1 VLHADALADY
11 IENDLGGIIPEEYS
25 DPYGNGRI
33 KMSDGTANEDEKEQE
48 EKPVPEPQP
57 LQPSAAVESSGS
69 VSIVIPGRAA
79 ITKNVIPT
87 SGNAA
92 QSVADTSSASAANA
106 APTAAVPANGGENPA
121 TGAAV
126 SSAMIFFKFSSVIL
140 NAEDGIDKVAG
151 PALGAVPIAT
161 AVSLESKTPLLMI
174 RKEKKG
180 YGTSKLI
187 EGELNSGD
195 NVIVVEDV
203 TTTGGSLLKAIKA
216 IQENGG
222 NVTRAFV
229 VVDRQEGAVDAFEK
243 EGIKLEPLITVDE
256 F

>member
-1 VLHADALADY
+1 MPSKDY
-11 IENDLGGIIPEEYS
+11 LIELLKE
-25 DPYGNGRI
+25 
-33 KMSDGTANEDEKEQE
+33 NEVFLKGDFI
-48 EKPVPEPQP
+48 
-57 LQPSAAVESSGS
+57 LSSGKKS
-69 VSIVIPGRAA
+69 DYYINMKKA
-79 ITKNVIPT
+79 ITEPEILSTIAKLIT
-87 SGNAA
+87 ELI
-92 QSVADTSSASAANA
+92 AD
-106 APTAAVPANGGENPA
+106 
-121 TGAAV
+121 
-126 SSAMIFFKFSSVIL
+126 
-140 NAEDGIDKVAG
+140 DRIDKVAG

-216 IQENGG
+216 IQGNGG

-229 VVDRQEGAVDAFEK
+229 VVDRQEGAIEEFEK
-243 EGIKLEPLITVDE
+243 EGITLEPLIKVDE

>member
-1 VLHADALADY
+1 MPSKDY
-11 IENDLGGIIPEEYS
+11 LIQLLKENEVFLKGDFTL
-25 DPYGNGRI
+25 
-33 KMSDGTANEDEKEQE
+33 
-48 EKPVPEPQP
+48 
-57 LQPSAAVESSGS
+57 SSGKKS
-69 VSIVIPGRAA
+69 DYYINMKKA
-79 ITKNVIPT
+79 ITEPEILSTIAKLITEMISDDNV
-87 SGNAA
+87 
-92 QSVADTSSASAANA
+92 
-106 APTAAVPANGGENPA
+106 
-121 TGAAV
+121 
-126 SSAMIFFKFSSVIL
+126 
-140 NAEDGIDKVAG
+140 DKVAG

-161 AVSLESKTPLLMI
+161 AVSLESETPLLMI

-216 IQENGG
+216 IQDNGG

-229 VVDRQEGAVDAFEK
+229 VVDRQEGAIEEFEK
-243 EGIKLEPLITVDE
+243 EGITLEPLIKVDE

>member
-1 VLHADALADY
+1 MPSKKYLIDLLK
-11 IENDLGGIIPEEYS
+11 ENEVFLTGDFTL
-25 DPYGNGRI
+25 
-33 KMSDGTANEDEKEQE
+33 
-48 EKPVPEPQP
+48 
-57 LQPSAAVESSGS
+57 SSGKKS
-69 VSIVIPGRAA
+69 DYYINMKKA
-79 ITKNVIPT
+79 ITEP
-87 SGNAA
+87 
-92 QSVADTSSASAANA
+92 
-106 APTAAVPANGGENPA
+106 
-121 TGAAV
+121 
-126 SSAMIFFKFSSVIL
+126 VIL
-140 NAEDGIDKVAG
+140 STIAKLITQLIAEDNIDKVAG

-161 AVSLESKTPLLMI
+161 AVSLESEIPLLMI

-229 VVDRQEGAVDAFEK
+229 VVDRQEGAVEVFEK
-243 EGIKLEPLITVDE
+243 EGITLEPLIRVDE